1 MNPLPAQTPNTV
13 NATENAIPSI
23 PAPAV
28 NEFPPFPHTYLANA
42 NRRAAT
48 SPLHRSYPWMLAAST
63 AIAGVFCLMYVTK
76 PVLQAS
82 QSNNFAPTN
91 APILPKTEDSSNES
105 IHSSAEPGKVAA
117 VTGNLMPN
125 QDRLPG
131 EKVAS
136 PPLVQET
143 SQPRSAP
150 SPVFEQT
157 NLRVQHILNADAPGG
172 YHEKIELK
180 VPVLYQSRNLR
191 WTAAEVIEARE
202 VLARLADYQEKMQNL
217 RAEGTPILES
227 WNRLIE
233 RSIPSSELRAD
244 SPTIPVNQQDAVNF
258 PRPTGLNTTDLIRI
272 QPAAK

>member
-1 MNPLPAQTPNTV
+1 MNPLPAQTPSV
-13 NATENAIPSI
+13 SSATENAIPSI

-28 NEFPPFPHTYLANA
+28 NEVPPFPHTYLANA

-48 SPLHRSYPWMLAAST
+48 SQLHRSYPWMLAAST

-82 QSNNFAPTN
+82 QSNISTPANSPALSKPD
-91 APILPKTEDSSNES
+91 DSLNPPL
-105 IHSSAEPGKVAA
+105 HSSAEPSKAA
-117 VTGNLMPN
+117 TITGNLMPN

-131 EKVAS
+131 EKVAIS
-136 PPLVQET
+136 PLDQQT
-143 SQPRSAP
+143 SPARPAP

-157 NLRVQHILNADAPGG
+157 NLRIQHILNAEAPGG
-172 YHEKIELK
+172 HHEKIELK

-202 VLARLADYQEKMQNL
+202 LLSRLADYQEKTQNL
-217 RAEGTPILES
+217 RAEGTVLLES
-227 WNRLIE
+227 WNHLIE
-233 RSIPSSELRAD
+233 RSIPSGELRAD
-244 SPTIPVNQQDAVNF
+244 SPTIPMNQQDAADS

-272 QPAAK
+272 QPTVK

>member
-1 MNPLPAQTPNTV
+1 
-13 NATENAIPSI
+13 
-23 PAPAV
+23 
-28 NEFPPFPHTYLANA
+28 
-42 NRRAAT
+42 
-48 SPLHRSYPWMLAAST
+48 MLAAST

-82 QSNNFAPTN
+82 QSNISAPTS
-91 APILPKTEDSSNES
+91 APILPKTGESSNEQ
-105 IHSSAEPGKVAA
+105 IHPSAEPNKTATS
-117 VTGNLMPN
+117 TGNLMPN
-125 QDRLPG
+125 PDRLPG
-131 EKVAS
+131 EKVVS
-136 PPLVQET
+136 PSFVQET
-143 SQPRSAP
+143 SQPRPAP

-202 VLARLADYQEKMQNL
+202 ILARLADYQEKTQNL
-217 RAEGTPILES
+217 RAEGTLLLES

-244 SPTIPVNQQDAVNF
+244 SPTIPMNQQDAANS
-258 PRPTGLNTTDLIRI
+258 PRPMGLDTTELIRI
-272 QPAAK
+272 QPAVK